1 MATDG
6 ESGERKENQSDHR
19 HSQANGFGGRA
30 HWKVEDS
37 GTQFLSSLTCVPG
50 KCMTNP
56 GYAGTVNS
64 F

>member
-1 MATDG
+1 MTDG
-6 ESGERKENQSDHR
+6 ESEERKENQSDHR

-37 GTQFLSSLTCVPG
+37 GNQFLSSLTCVPV